1 MHRLLEG
8 IFEFQARD
16 LIDVDGRPCGEQASR
31 HFDTVNTQLI
41 ACPHPGARHGKPM
54 NLSALQP
61 LTQVWREVVGTVS
74 ALVGPGGTH
83 GVTVHG
89 AYQAAIACTA
99 APLIFQ
105 IQHPDQAIPRTLSA
119 LFKAALGFS
128 QTLSFLLLA
137 DDGVADA
144 PLSELGDEAQFAA
157 YLENQQWLVG
167 QSQVCA
173 GSPAM
178 IGQLFAAFC
187 GQSPGGELAP
197 EFPSGRVWIDAVVA
211 LIGLQMTY
219 LLMLNTRAAQGQ
231 SVQGASHAN
240 WQTQPHAPWLRT
252 VAMQPGRTPAHAKR
266 LFPSGCV
273 TEPVMQMIADHAQE
287 WDGIESIFTH
297 AVHQQLILINPVPS
311 F

>member
-1 MHRLLEG
+1 MSGFLEAV
-8 IFEFQARD
+8 FEFQVRD
-16 LIDVDGRPCGEQASR
+16 LIDVDGRPCGEQASQ
-31 HFDTVNTQLI
+31 HFDLAKTQLV
-41 ACPHPGARHGKPM
+41 ACPHAGARQGLPM
-54 NLSALQP
+54 NQSALQP
-61 LTQVWREVVGTVS
+61 LAQVWREVVGTVS
-74 ALVGPGGTH
+74 ALVGEGGTH

-144 PLSELGDEAQFAA
+144 PLSELGDEAQFLS
-157 YLENQQWLVG
+157 YLENQKWLVG
-167 QSQVCA
+167 QNQACA

-178 IGQLFAAFC
+178 IGQLFTAFC
-187 GQSPGGELAP
+187 GQLPSGKIAT
-197 EFPSGRVWIDAVVA
+197 EFPSGRAWIDAVVA

-219 LLMLNTRAAQGQ
+219 LLMLNCRVAQGQ
-231 SVQGASHAN
+231 SVQGARHAH

-252 VAMQPGRTPAHAKR
+252 VAMQPGRLPAHAQR

-273 TEPVMQMIADHAQE
+273 IEPVMQMIADSAQE
-287 WDGIESIFTH
+287 WDGIESTFTQ
-297 AVHQQLILINPVPS
+297 AAHQQLILINPGSS